1 MSWIALQ
8 IKWQECFR
16 CVSDKIIID
25 WAVSPVL
32 RGSDKYSVLVNAFV
46 CSLLLLTPHGGYE
59 KEFKFHIHSG
69 MRQSPAGGS
78 HVKWDRMTLRIKVNT
93 EVLARIILGTQT
105 SLNMEKLCG
114 CDLEILDWDTFLK
127 YCSDYIRQIIFIELL
142 VTLFKHLFSSEST
155 KHLLK
160 LLLWQNHLHLIFNQK
175 TCLAQ
180 FLKDTFGRSV
190 KNAFLTAHCG
200 RKNVD
205 SLAGKHVRGQ

>member
-1 MSWIALQ
+1 MEWAEFALQ

-93 EVLARIILGTQT
+93 EVLARINLRNTNLLEYGEIMWMWFRNLG
-105 SLNMEKLCG
+105 LG
-114 CDLEILDWDTFLK
+114 
-127 YCSDYIRQIIFIELL
+127 YIFEVL
-142 VTLFKHLFSSEST
+142 
-155 KHLLK
+155 
-160 LLLWQNHLHLIFNQK
+160 
-175 TCLAQ
+175 
-180 FLKDTFGRSV
+180 
-190 KNAFLTAHCG
+190 
-200 RKNVD
+200 
-205 SLAGKHVRGQ
+205 